1 MKKKKI
7 TDSPRSI
14 KQIIVYYVTSIS
26 VMLGVVLIVMMIIT
40 SLTSTSSVLRDSLQV
55 TARISAQNISS
66 NLHLLADRVDSL
78 AQEDILTDIAAD
90 NGQKQ
95 QILESYKERI
105 EFVWIAA
112 YSLSGSKLY
121 GDTDAPDS
129 ITGWNYY
136 QYLEET
142 ANITMLNGHSITSNH
157 SELSLHS

>member
-7 TDSPRSI
+7 TNSPRSI

-78 AQEDILTDIAAD
+78 AQEDIF
-90 NGQKQ
+90 NRYC
-95 QILESYKERI
+95 SR
-105 EFVWIAA
+105 
-112 YSLSGSKLY
+112 
-121 GDTDAPDS
+121 
-129 ITGWNYY
+129 
-136 QYLEET
+136 
-142 ANITMLNGHSITSNH
+142 
-157 SELSLHS
+157 